1 MCRFRHPRICKFYKQ
16 YRRCKFD
23 PCAFLHVNTENN
35 LENLVNDNNA
45 INEKLKEV
53 EESLNELNTKEYETL
68 NIIEKLKNVETK
80 LDHFHDVGKELSA
93 RDTIIEGQQTKITEL
108 EKRLVKVEK
117 ILEKLKALQ
126 EKTKQAGAELCQAQV
141 KLG

>member
-1 MCRFRHPRICKFYKQ
+1 M
-16 YRRCKFD
+16 
-23 PCAFLHVNTENN
+23 
-35 LENLVNDNNA
+35 ENLISDNNA
-45 INEKLKEV
+45 IKEKLKEV
-53 EESLNELNTKEYETL
+53 EESLNELKTKEYETL
-68 NIIEKLKNVETK
+68 DIIEKLKHVETK
-80 LDHFHDVGKELSA
+80 LDHFHDVGKELLA
-93 RDTIIEGQQTKITEL
+93 KDTIIEGQQTKITEL